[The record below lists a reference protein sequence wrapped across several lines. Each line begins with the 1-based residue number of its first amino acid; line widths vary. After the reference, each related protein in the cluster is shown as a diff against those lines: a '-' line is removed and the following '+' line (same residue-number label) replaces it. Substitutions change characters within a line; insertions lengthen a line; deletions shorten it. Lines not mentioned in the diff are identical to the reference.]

1 MKYFS
6 KKINKKILSIDN
18 LLIKLK
24 SLRKKKKIALC
35 HGTFDIVHPGHIRH
49 LTYAKLKSDILIASV
64 TSDKYVTKKKE
75 GAYVPDSL
83 RSLNLASL
91 EIVDFVVIDNN
102 LEPLNILSKI
112 KPDYFVKGFEYSKN
126 NIHPKTK
133 DEIKVLK
140 NFKGK
145 MLFSPGDIIY
155 SSTKIQNI
163 NKPNLSM
170 DRLRA
175 IMESEKISFNLLR
188 KTVKNFSKV
197 KIHLIGDIIIDKY
210 NYCNILGQTT
220 KTPTFSIKKNL
231 EKTFIGGAGV
241 VAKHIK
247 NLGSNIV
254 ISSIIG
260 KDSNGKLVEKDLK
273 KNNIKSNLI
282 VDETRNT
289 TVKERFWGDNYKLLQ
304 VDLVD
309 NHPIS
314 VSVENKFIK
323 YIKLIK
329 SDGVIFSDFR
339 HGIFNPV
346 SIRKFT
352 QNINKKAIKIADSQ
366 VSNRWGNILDF
377 KNFDL
382 ILPNEKEARFS
393 LADQDSGVRQLG
405 TKLYLESKAKYLI
418 MKLGEKGI
426 ISFRDEAIN
435 PRDFFPIDS
444 FVKNLEDGLGAGDAL
459 LAASSLAL
467 IVSKNIIISS
477 ILGNCAAALACEKK
491 GNDPISQKDLISKI
505 NSIEKEIK

>member
-1 MKYFS
+1 MYSYPKHI
-6 KKINKKILSIDN
+6 KNKIVSVKELLEKLSGLRKNKKV
-18 LLIKLK
+18 
-24 SLRKKKKIALC
+24 ALC

-91 EIVDFVVIDNN
+91 EIVDFVIIDNN
-102 LEPLNILSKI
+102 QKPLSILSKI
-112 KPDYFVKGFEYSKN
+112 KPNYFVKGFEYSKN

-133 DEIKVLK
+133 EEIKVLK
-140 NFKGK
+140 KFKGK
-145 MLFSPGDIIY
+145 ILFSPGDIVY

-163 NKPNLSM
+163 NKPNISI
-170 DRLRA
+170 DRLHA
-175 IMESEKISFNLLR
+175 IMQSEKITFDQLR
-188 KTVKNFSKV
+188 KTVKNFNKV

-247 NLGSNIV
+247 NLGANIV

-260 KDSNGKLVEKDLK
+260 KDSNGKFVQKDLK
-273 KNNIKSNLI
+273 KSNIKSNLI
-282 VDETRNT
+282 IDETRNT
-289 TVKERFWGDNYKLLQ
+289 TVKERFWGDDYKLLQ

-309 NHPIS
+309 NHPITAA
-314 VSVENKFIK
+314 VENKFVK
-323 YIKLIK
+323 YIKSTR

-346 SIRKFT
+346 SIKKFT
-352 QNINKKAIKIADSQ
+352 QNISKNIVKIADSQ

-418 MKLGEKGI
+418 MKLGQKGI

-467 IVSKNIIISS
+467 ILSKNIVVTS

-491 GNDPISQKDLISKI
+491 GNDPISQKDLLSKL
-505 NSIEKEIK
+505 NSIEKEIR

>member
-1 MKYFS
+1 MYSYPKHI
-6 KKINKKILSIDN
+6 KNKIVSVKELLEKLSGLRKNKKV
-18 LLIKLK
+18 
-24 SLRKKKKIALC
+24 ALC

-75 GAYVPDSL
+75 GAYVPESL

-91 EIVDFVVIDNN
+91 EIIDFVIIDNN
-102 LEPLNILSKI
+102 QEPLSILSKI
-112 KPDYFVKGFEYSKN
+112 KPNYFVKGFEYSKN

-133 DEIKVLK
+133 EEIKILK
-140 NFKGK
+140 KFKGK
-145 MLFSPGDIIY
+145 MLFSPGDIVY

-163 NKPNLSM
+163 NKPNISI
-170 DRLRA
+170 DRLHA
-175 IMESEKISFNLLR
+175 IMQSEKITFDQLR
-188 KTVKNFSKV
+188 KTVKNFNKV

-247 NLGSNIV
+247 NLGANIV

-260 KDSNGKLVEKDLK
+260 KDSNGKFVQKDLK
-273 KNNIKSNLI
+273 KSNIKSNLI
-282 VDETRNT
+282 IDETRNT
-289 TVKERFWGDNYKLLQ
+289 TVKERFWGDDYKLLQ

-309 NHPIS
+309 NHPITAA
-314 VSVENKFIK
+314 VENKFVK
-323 YIKLIK
+323 YIKSTR

-339 HGIFNPV
+339 HGIFNPI
-346 SIRKFT
+346 SIKKFT
-352 QNINKKAIKIADSQ
+352 QNISKNTVKIADSQ

-467 IVSKNIIISS
+467 ILSKNIVVTS

-491 GNDPISQKDLISKI
+491 GNDPISQKDLLSKL
-505 NSIEKEIK
+505 NSIEKEIR

>member
-1 MKYFS
+1 M
-6 KKINKKILSIDN
+6 LQ
-18 LLIKLK
+18 
-24 SLRKKKKIALC
+24 
-35 HGTFDIVHPGHIRH
+35 
-49 LTYAKLKSDILIASV
+49 
-64 TSDKYVTKKKE
+64 KKE

-91 EIVDFVVIDNN
+91 EIVDFVIIDNN
-102 LEPLNILSKI
+102 QKPLSILSKI
-112 KPDYFVKGFEYSKN
+112 KPNYFVKGFEYSKN

-133 DEIKVLK
+133 EEIKVLK
-140 NFKGK
+140 KFKGK
-145 MLFSPGDIIY
+145 MLFSPGDVVY

-163 NKPNLSM
+163 NKPNISI
-170 DRLRA
+170 DRLHA
-175 IMESEKISFNLLR
+175 IMQSEKITFDQLR
-188 KTVKNFSKV
+188 KTVKNFNKV

-247 NLGSNIV
+247 NLGANVV

-260 KDSNGKLVEKDLK
+260 KDSNGKFVQKNLK
-273 KNNIKSNLI
+273 KSNIKSNFI
-282 VDETRNT
+282 IDETRNT
-289 TVKERFWGDNYKLLQ
+289 TVKERFWGDDYKLLQ

-309 NHPIS
+309 NHPITAA
-314 VSVENKFIK
+314 VENKFVK
-323 YIKLIK
+323 YIKSTR

-339 HGIFNPV
+339 HGIFNPI
-346 SIRKFT
+346 SIKKFT
-352 QNINKKAIKIADSQ
+352 QNISKNAVKIADSQ

-418 MKLGEKGI
+418 LKLGEKGI

-467 IVSKNIIISS
+467 ILSKNIVVSS
-477 ILGNCAAALACEKK
+477 ILGNCAAAIACEKK
-491 GNDPISQKDLISKI
+491 GNDPISQKDLLSKL
-505 NSIEKEIK
+505 NSIEKEIR